1 MGATMLKRVPYAS
14 MVLGAVL
21 LVGGIAIGARSGD
34 APQIVFFMGVAGV
47 VLLAFRFTLHMF
59 TEGVAGRRTGS

>member
-1 MGATMLKRVPYAS
+1 MLKWVPHAS

-34 APQIVFFMGVAGV
+34 APQIAFFMGVVGV
-47 VLLAFRFTLHMF
+47 VLLAFGFALYMF
-59 TEGVAGRRTGS
+59 TEGVAGRRTGG